1 MICRIR
7 ADYGNNN
14 VVVAQAIGEPAQ
26 LEQAAYDD
34 GALGVTV
41 MVLS

>member
-14 VVVAQAIGEPAQ
+14 VVVMHAVGQPAQ
-26 LEQAAYDD
+26 LEQAAYAG

>member
-7 ADYGNNN
+7 IVTANGVTVLD
-14 VVVAQAIGEPAQ
+14 AIGEPGA
-26 LEQAAYDD
+26 LVDSAYQA